1 MADKILR
8 LPQVQELTGLC
19 RSAVYALKDFP
30 RAVKIGGTRASGW
43 FESDVQGWIDA
54 QRNNRAEK
62 VAE

>member
-8 LPQVQELTGLC
+8 LPQVMAITGLC
-19 RSAVYALKDFP
+19 RSAVYALPTFP

-43 FESDVQGWIDA
+43 FSDEVDAWIEA

-62 VAE
+62 GC